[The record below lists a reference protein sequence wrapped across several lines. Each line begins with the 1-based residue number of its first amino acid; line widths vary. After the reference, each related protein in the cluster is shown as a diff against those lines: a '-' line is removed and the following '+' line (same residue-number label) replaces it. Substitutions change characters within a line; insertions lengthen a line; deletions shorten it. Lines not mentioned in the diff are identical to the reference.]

1 MTNCFNS
8 SYKVVLSFQNII
20 TKKPKLMQH
29 HIDKYINKRLL
40 ELNWPDKNL
49 VDKSRIS
56 KGQISKLKTRQVERL
71 TAEVFYRI
79 YTAFGDSCTKAIK
92 TIYPDLDLKLN
103 KYTPKARNAF
113 GKFMKQFETSDN
125 SIEEI
130 SAKTGINENRLKD
143 LYFRRASLEA
153 YELLLIEKAVGKK
166 QGELF
171 GEVYG

>member
-1 MTNCFNS
+1 M
-8 SYKVVLSFQNII
+8 L
-20 TKKPKLMQH
+20 H

-56 KGQISKLKTRQVERL
+56 KGQISKLKTGQVERL

-79 YTAFGDSCTKAIK
+79 YTAFGDSCAKATK
-92 TIYPDLDLKLN
+92 TVYPVLDLKLN
-103 KYTPKARNAF
+103 KFKPKIRNAF
-113 GKFMKQFETSDN
+113 GKFMEQFETNKN

-130 SAKTGINENRLKD
+130 SAKTGIDENRLKD

-171 GEVYG
+171 EEIYS